1 MSRSEVFID
10 SSVLV
15 GLNLGDEKA
24 KKLVKSLIEEG
35 FTLVINPIVF
45 SETAYK
51 VMFTL
56 AIRDG
61 LKGVYDLRKHLDEY
75 TWVYERVRSSIERLM
90 KSGFLKVIEVDWKIS
105 KLSAELGEKYGLLT
119 NDAIIAATC
128 KYHEIER
135 IATFDSDFEKVD
147 FLEVVSSPTSRTR
160 EEE

>member
-1 MSRSEVFID
+1 MSRSEVFVD

-35 FTLVINPIVF
+35 YTLVINPIVF
-45 SETAYK
+45 SETVYK

-75 TWVYERVRSSIERLM
+75 TWVYEKVRDSIEKLM
-90 KSGFLKVIEVDWKIS
+90 KSGFLRVLEIDWQIS
-105 KLSAELGEKYGLLT
+105 RLSAELGEKYGLLT
-119 NDAIIAATC
+119 NDAMIVATC
-128 KYHEIER
+128 KSYGIEK

-147 FLEVVSSPTSRTR
+147 FLEVISPLIS
-160 EEE
+160 EQDG